1 MNSQNRPGTYRFSDS
16 VDMPDKNKMPKYAI
30 LLVDDEPAITEIIG
44 SYLERYG
51 HEVTTADNGEKA
63 IEWLNRS
70 SFDLVI
76 TDLIMTPVNG
86 IEVLKASKRI
96 HPETMVILLTGFG
109 NMDSVIEALRL
120 DADDYLLKPFDLEQ
134 MYFRVS
140 RCLEKLELR
149 REIKVYERIL
159 PVCCVCKRIRDDRGK
174 AKGTGKWMTME
185 KYMHQRAK
193 VDITSTYCPECEKK
207 VLGELDKELPE

>member
-1 MNSQNRPGTYRFSDS
+1 
-16 VDMPDKNKMPKYAI
+16 MPKYAI
-30 LLVDDEPAITEIIG
+30 LLVDDEPTITKIIG

-51 HEVTTADNGEKA
+51 HEITTADNGEKA

-76 TDLIMTPVNG
+76 TDLIMTPVSG

-120 DADDYLLKPFDLEQ
+120 DADDYLLKPFDLEE

-140 RCLEKLELR
+140 RCLEKLKLR
-149 REIKVYERIL
+149 RKIKVYERIL
-159 PVCCVCKRIRDDRGK
+159 PVCCICKRIRDDRGR
-174 AKGTGKWMTME
+174 APGTGEWMSME
-185 KYMHQRAK
+185 KYMYREAK
-193 VDITSTYCPECEKK
+193 VDITSTYCPECKK
-207 VLGELDKELPE
+207 KAMDELNREFPK